1 MNYHQGVFL
10 NRHQLPDKTA
20 GEKSLQISQFCRIPN
35 SGFEMHTRF
44 KLILELLEPRHVEFT
59 QLVLWQ
65 PNRHLWLTRD
75 TLNSPYHGASLTH
88 AEFRIPTAAYLLI
101 YFAARLLLQ
110 DSVEQRPV
118 VDKISPPPFS
128 DSCNERELSSSIVTG
143 NDLARRCR
151 IQWRQNSTD

>member
-1 MNYHQGVFL
+1 MNELSSGRVSEPPPATGQNTLDGI
-10 NRHQLPDKTA
+10 KCSA

-88 AEFRIPTAAYLLI
+88 AEFRIIQLNSAQLLTK
-101 YFAARLLLQ
+101 FHHLL
-110 DSVEQRPV
+110 
-118 VDKISPPPFS
+118 
-128 DSCNERELSSSIVTG
+128 
-143 NDLARRCR
+143 
-151 IQWRQNSTD
+151 